1 MNGNDLPPIKYHFS
15 GISDF
20 SFSVEKGCA
29 GHSNFGCRVWG
40 FRLAKRRV
48 PKQPP
53 RMSTERL
60 SIPQYAMALAHVASL
75 RSEDPYRKVG
85 AAALDFDNRVIG
97 TAYNG
102 LAPGY
107 DPPAGF
113 WDDREARQ
121 KFMLHAEVNLCSLFR
136 RGEVKLVATTT
147 MPCTACM
154 QTLCAYGVREIY
166 YRDIYQ
172 ESDAEE
178 IARIYRVRLERVSEY
193 PGC

>member
-1 MNGNDLPPIKYHFS
+1 MRLGLATAGELPQAAAMSS
-15 GISDF
+15 G
-20 SFSVEKGCA
+20 
-29 GHSNFGCRVWG
+29 
-40 FRLAKRRV
+40 
-48 PKQPP
+48 
-53 RMSTERL
+53 RL

-102 LAPGY
+102 LAPGFVA
-107 DPPAGF
+107 PPGF

-121 KFMLHAEVNLCSLFR
+121 KFMLHAEINLCSLFR

-154 QTLCAYGVREIY
+154 QTLCSYGVREIY
-166 YRDIYQ
+166 YRDVYHV
-172 ESDAEE
+172 SDAPE
-178 IARIYRVRLERVSEY
+178 IAALYGVKLEQVTEY
-193 PGC
+193 PHVS

>member
-1 MNGNDLPPIKYHFS
+1 MQVENLGSPRHSMLM
-15 GISDF
+15 SD
-20 SFSVEKGCA
+20 
-29 GHSNFGCRVWG
+29 
-40 FRLAKRRV
+40 
-48 PKQPP
+48 
-53 RMSTERL
+53 TRL

-107 DPPAGF
+107 NPPTGF
-113 WDDREARQ
+113 WSDREARQ

-136 RGEVKLVATTT
+136 RGEAKIVATTT

-154 QTLCAYGVREIY
+154 QTLCAYGIKEIYFREIY
-166 YRDIYQ
+166 Q
-172 ESDAEE
+172 VSDAPE
-178 IARIYRVRLERVSEY
+178 IAALYNVKLEQVIDF
-193 PGC
+193 PMG